1 MTIVFVIA
9 IFVVVGF
16 WALSSLSRS
25 ALKAKGRAKCVFC
38 GKRLKK
44 VYGGYA
50 DHCAHCGRAMPWA
63 KTTV

>member
-1 MTIVFVIA
+1 MTIVIVIV

-25 ALKAKGRAKCVFC
+25 ALKAKGRAKCQFC

-44 VYGGYA
+44 ITAGYA
-50 DHCAHCGRAMPWA
+50 DHCKSCGRAQPWA
-63 KTTV
+63 TAR